1 MVIFLEN
8 FVWTTNLLILV
19 IIIFNLFA
27 ITKCIWY
34 LTYTNSLILMHHLL
48 YFAFIWLGCLNW
60 IVICCHL
67 VRMSKWLYT
76 LHKLCGLV
84 RILFP
89 CWWNLISRFRI
100 VFHCW
105 LGKPTIK
112 KEDKGTQ
119 NERAKLNRLSN
130 SFSQEISQY
139 GQEPQLELKSINAKY
154 GSVVV

>member
-1 MVIFLEN
+1 MHFVDWQSNCNLVIIKCNFLFVRMNSKLLSRSMFWCFLVIFFEN
-8 FVWTTNLLILV
+8 FVWTTNLMILV
-19 IIIFNLFA
+19 IIIFHLFV

-67 VRMSKWLYT
+67 VRMYKWLYT

-89 CWWNLISRFRI
+89 WWMRGLR
-100 VFHCW
+100 
-105 LGKPTIK
+105 K
-112 KEDKGTQ
+112 KKV
-119 NERAKLNRLSN
+119 S
-130 SFSQEISQY
+130 
-139 GQEPQLELKSINAKY
+139 
-154 GSVVV
+154 